1 MLFFLRVY
9 YLEILVIFH
18 HDFTFWFA
26 FLLGVPLQTV
36 KPDCQLGFYPQGI
49 FQSIWTSVSFRVYI
63 FVVVKNDQK
72 HLQTTT
78 FDTKKGVQIN
88 PNMQINHA
96 LPPLQGGCQTQATPS
111 SSPNH
116 HQRYPPN
123 QLTSVVWILQ
133 GHDSNESKVGCL
145 YVNILKIQISPVAFS
160 RDENSTLCTAKK

>member
-1 MLFFLRVY
+1 MENPTIFPDKYHSTCWIFLPAMLFFLRVY

-78 FDTKKGVQIN
+78 FDTKKGCRST

-96 LPPLQGGCQTQATPS
+96 LPPLQGGCQTKPLQVV
-111 SSPNH
+111 
-116 HQRYPPN
+116 HQTITRD
-123 QLTSVVWILQ
+123 I
-133 GHDSNESKVGCL
+133 H
-145 YVNILKIQISPVAFS
+145 QI
-160 RDENSTLCTAKK
+160 N